1 MARTTTR
8 DFTPA
13 APTPLRRGY
22 LCRHLMAEE
31 VRLFGRYVKR
41 QTVALWLLG
50 VPAMIPIALTI
61 RPPDAQRHRPGR

>member
-13 APTPLRRGY
+13 APTPAKAGATSADTW
-22 LCRHLMAEE
+22 MAEE

-61 RPPDAQRHRPGR
+61 PAL